1 MTTLGAPNIG
11 RRTIPG
17 SPLNFSAVTLS
28 LDPPA
33 VAPPAAD
40 ARTVALLRRAR
51 ERGVTTFDVARAR
64 FPARAERL
72 IATAFTATDTD
83 LAVIVGRSIETL
95 ASDPGSPDGRGS
107 PGSFAEALESSL
119 GQSRRRLAPVPLKV
133 LEWDPG
139 RREETAKAETPNPVP
154 ATAGASSP
162 ELFWAIRLS
171 SGNTVLPPVEHP
183 PHLFSGEFS
192 LLDEGVAPLFD
203 SAPPPSEA
211 RLIARNPFGDGRL
224 DGSRF
229 AATVVPGEPGHGPVD
244 VRRLHAEFDPVLR
257 LGFLTQGRR
266 RTLAQAA
273 LHFVLRWP
281 WVATCVLPLSTPERF
296 EEILGYA
303 SSPPLDEDD
312 LERLSRVK

>member
-1 MTTLGAPNIG
+1 MTMLPAPPIE
-11 RRTIPG
+11 RRALPG
-17 SPLNFSAVTLS
+17 TSLRFSAVTVA

-51 ERGVTTFDVARAR
+51 ERGITTFDVARAR

-72 IATAFTATDTD
+72 IATAFTATDPD

-95 ASDPGSPDGRGS
+95 ASEHGPSDARGS
-107 PGSFAEALESSL
+107 TGPPAEALEASL
-119 GQSRRRLAPVPLKV
+119 EQSRRRLAPVPLMV

-139 RREETAKAETPNPVP
+139 RHEETPKSEPPIPFP
-154 ATAGASSP
+154 ATVGASP
-162 ELFWAIRLS
+162 PDLFWAYRLS
-171 SGNTVLPPVEHP
+171 SVNTVLPPVPRP
-183 PHLFSGEFS
+183 PPLFAGEFS
-192 LLDEGVAPLFD
+192 LLEDGVAPLFD
-203 SAPPPSEA
+203 SAPTVREA

-229 AATVVPGEPGHGPVD
+229 AATMVPGEPGHGPVD

-281 WVATCVLPLSTPERF
+281 WVATCVIPLPTPERF
-296 EEILGYA
+296 DEILGYA

-312 LERLSRVK
+312 LERWSRVK